1 MPDRTRAR
9 QLAAEYLAKGDP
21 TGWFEQLYR
30 ESEEGRSAVPWV
42 ELRANPKLL
51 EFWLHHR
58 LEVRGKRALEIG
70 CGVGD
75 DAEQLAEWGF
85 ETTAFDISET
95 AIQRCRRRFP
105 ESRVAYVTAD
115 LLKPPTE
122 WAGAFDFVLD
132 INTFQVLPA
141 SAREVAMRSAAGF
154 VRGGGHLLV
163 IARAREESDPPGE
176 MPWPLTRR
184 ELARFTEFGLREL
197 SFEDYVDEETPPV
210 RRFQALYI
218 R

>member
-1 MPDRTRAR
+1 
-9 QLAAEYLAKGDP
+9 
-21 TGWFEQLYR
+21 
-30 ESEEGRSAVPWV
+30 
-42 ELRANPKLL
+42 
-51 EFWLHHR
+51 
-58 LEVRGKRALEIG
+58 
-70 CGVGD
+70 
-75 DAEQLAEWGF
+75 
-85 ETTAFDISET
+85 
-95 AIQRCRRRFP
+95 
-105 ESRVAYVTAD
+105 
-115 LLKPPTE
+115 
-122 WAGAFDFVLD
+122 
-132 INTFQVLPA
+132 
-141 SAREVAMRSAAGF
+141 MRSAAGF